1 MAANAL
7 GGRLRKLPMPNVNVQ
22 SRRPARQLCACSS
35 CSNYARKLGW
45 ALLMIGGLG
54 CYAVSSVAQT
64 TDPVTLDPTN
74 KPWTATTYSKSDDLL
89 PTRIPV
95 RIVESHSQNGE
106 RTLDKRSVEIRG
118 ADGHFERYQYIE
130 RETLQVDATTVRTV
144 TRTFSQD
151 VNGNKAL
158 LQVTEEEKHILP
170 GGDANIVRV
179 TYNPDVNGK
188 LQPVQ
193 REIAESKKIAED
205 LEETNR
211 TVMLS
216 SINGGLAPAFKTHET
231 RKRAAN
237 DTVKT
242 ETTTWLPDVNRQW
255 QLSEIRQNVATQEEN
270 GRKIEE
276 IVSRPDAEGK
286 LIQISSVMSR
296 ESETASGEK
305 INTVESYSIDVPGT
319 TRDGSLHLVERQKT
333 IRHSSSI
340 GEQRTEQQVEQINP
354 GDPGAGLRVS
364 VLVNGKMVSAPAGEQ
379 STVTIRARDSNGS
392 FGVVSVDMTK
402 SDRIPTVQ
410 IQPTL
415 SEHSK

>member
-1 MAANAL
+1 MPSVNLQSWRLAVAGAPIEFRLNA
-7 GGRLRKLPMPNVNVQ
+7 RTVR
-22 SRRPARQLCACSS
+22 
-35 CSNYARKLGW
+35 W
-45 ALLMIGGLG
+45 FLLMIGGFCCSGLSL
-54 CYAVSSVAQT
+54 AAQT
-64 TDPVTLDPTN
+64 FDASGVNQPD
-74 KPWTATTYSKSDDLL
+74 KSWTATTDSKSDDLL

-106 RTLDKRSVEIRG
+106 RALDKRSVEIRG
-118 ADGHFERYQYIE
+118 TDGRFEPYQDIE
-130 RETLQVDATTVRTV
+130 RETLQLDASTVRTV

-158 LQVTEEEKHILP
+158 VQVTEEEKHILP
-170 GGDANIVRV
+170 GGDTNIVRV

-188 LQPVQ
+188 LQPIQ
-193 REIAESKKIAED
+193 REIMESKKIAED

-270 GRKIEE
+270 DRKIEE
-276 IVSRPDAEGK
+276 TVSRPDPEGK
-286 LIQISSVMSR
+286 LIQISR
-296 ESETASGEK
+296 EVRREFESASGE
-305 INTVESYSIDVPGT
+305 NRNSVESYSIDVPGT
-319 TRDGSLHLVERQKT
+319 TRDGGLHLIEHKTNIGRSGSTGERST
-333 IRHSSSI
+333 
-340 GEQRTEQQVEQINP
+340 EQRLEQINP
-354 GDPGAGLRVS
+354 GDPGAGPRMS
-364 VLVNGKMVSAPAGEQ
+364 VLVNGKIVSEASGEQ
-379 STVTIRARDSNGS
+379 SSVTIRARDSNGS

-402 SDRIPTVQ
+402 SDRIPSTQ

-415 SEHSK
+415 SEQSK